1 VILSPR
7 REVQVAEPLKRRFQV
22 ELIDRQLTAVRAVA
36 SLADVCD
43 IVTGYVFPESFQGRS
58 AGEIPFY
65 KVGDISEA
73 WKNGKTHLSA
83 ASNYIAME
91 EARALKAALLPACT
105 TVFAKTGPSIALN
118 RRALLSVPALVDNN
132 VMALVPKRAVI
143 DPMYLFYFA
152 CTLQLDEISH
162 AAPVAFIKKP
172 IIGRIELPVPSLQEQ
187 AEIVEEI
194 GQRLARIDG
203 AVSAFK
209 NFEAKMAEQRI
220 EILKAACA
228 GRLVATEAAVARHA
242 GRSYQSA
249 QELLS
254 KLKAKAP
261 KPARRCRERV
271 FEKEIKPAFVE
282 PKKTALPEG
291 WAWAKLRDLSPN
303 SEEVIQSGPPL
314 RGQDFDKNGV
324 PVLSVGSVMWGEV
337 DETKLQRLPER
348 TARQYTRYRIEPGD
362 LLFTRS
368 GSVGRCAVA
377 RDRHAGWLLTDHI
390 LRGRVNHKA
399 CVPEFIRIAFERAS
413 LMSRRN
419 PSGAPGLKRAALS
432 KNFLAN
438 LDFPLPPYTE
448 QIRIVAEVQKRMDQL
463 DSMRTSL
470 LSGME
475 SSVALRQDLLQR
487 AFGRNRETQRT
498 DYESIYRALENI
510 EAEQNAPGRHGEI
523 KEVRREFVE
532 V

>member
-1 VILSPR
+1 
-7 REVQVAEPLKRRFQV
+7 VQVAEQLKRRFQV

-91 EARALKAALLPACT
+91 EARALKATLLPACT

-291 WAWAKLRDLSPN
+291 WAWAKLRDLSHT

-314 RGQDFDKNGV
+314 RGQDFEKNGV

-337 DETKLQRLPER
+337 DETNLQRLPEQK
-348 TARQYTRYRIEPGD
+348 ARQFTRYRIEPGD

-399 CVPEFIRIAFERAS
+399 CVPEFLRIAFERAS
-413 LMSRRN
+413 LMSRRS
-419 PSGAPGLKRAALS
+419 PSGAVGPKRTPLS

-463 DSMRTSL
+463 DSMRASI
-470 LSGME
+470 LSRME

-487 AFGRNRETQRT
+487 AFGRNPETQRT
-498 DYESIYRALENI
+498 DYQSIYRALGTI
-510 EAEQNAPGRHGEI
+510 EAEQNARERYSEI
-523 KEVRREFVE
+523 KDIGREYIEV
-532 V
+532 

>member
-1 VILSPR
+1 
-7 REVQVAEPLKRRFQV
+7 V
-22 ELIDRQLTAVRAVA
+22 ELIDRQSPVVRAVA

-43 IVTGYVFPESFQGRS
+43 IETGYVFPESLQGRS

-73 WKNGKTHLSA
+73 WKDGKTHLSK
-83 ASNYIAME
+83 ASNYITTE
-91 EARALKAALLPACT
+91 EAGALGVTLLPACT

-118 RRALLSVPALVDNN
+118 RRALLSAPALVDNN

-143 DPMYLFYFA
+143 DPMYLFYFT

-162 AAPVAFIKKP
+162 ATPVAFIKKS

-187 AEIVEEI
+187 AEIVAEI
-194 GQRLARIDG
+194 GKRLARIDG

-209 NFEAKMAEQRI
+209 IFEAKMAEQRV

-228 GRLVATEAAVARHA
+228 GRLVETEAAVARHE

-249 QELLS
+249 EELLS
-254 KLKAKAP
+254 KLRAKTA
-261 KPARRCRERV
+261 KPARRRRERV
-271 FEKEIKPAFVE
+271 FEKEIRPAFVE
-282 PKKTALPEG
+282 PKKMMLPEG
-291 WAWAKLRDLSPN
+291 WAWAKLRDLSHS
-303 SEEVIQSGPPL
+303 SEEVIKSGPPL
-314 RGQDFDKNGV
+314 RGQDFEKNGV

-337 DETKLQRLPER
+337 DETKLQRLSELK
-348 TARQYTRYRIEPGD
+348 ARQYTRYRIEPGD

-413 LMSRRN
+413 LMSRRS
-419 PSGAPGLKRAALS
+419 PGAPGPKRAPLS

-463 DSMRTSL
+463 DSMRASL
-470 LSGME
+470 LSRME

-487 AFGRNRETQRT
+487 AFGRNPETQRT
-498 DYESIYRALENI
+498 DYQSIYRALENI
-510 EAEQNAPGRHGEI
+510 DAEHNAHEGYGETKDI
-523 KEVRREFVE
+523 GREFVE
-532 V
+532 A

>member
-1 VILSPR
+1 M
-7 REVQVAEPLKRRFQV
+7 
-22 ELIDRQLTAVRAVA
+22 ELIDRQLPAARAVA

-43 IVTGYVFPESFQGRS
+43 IVTGYVFPESLQGRS

-83 ASNYIAME
+83 ASNYIAMD
-91 EARALKAALLPACT
+91 EARALKATLLPACT
-105 TVFAKTGPSIALN
+105 TVFAKTGPSIALH

-143 DPMYLFYFA
+143 DAMYLFYFA

-162 AAPVAFIKKP
+162 AAPVAFIKKS

-187 AEIVEEI
+187 AEIVAEI
-194 GQRLARIDG
+194 GKRLARIDS

-209 NFEAKMAEQRI
+209 NFEARMAEQRV
-220 EILKAACA
+220 EILKAACE
-228 GRLVATEAAVARHA
+228 GRLVETEAAVARHE
-242 GRSYQSA
+242 GRSYQTA

-254 KLKAKAP
+254 KLRVKAA
-261 KPARRCRERV
+261 KPARRRRERV
-271 FEKEIKPAFVE
+271 LEREIRPAFIE

-291 WAWAKLRDLSPN
+291 WAWVKLRDLSHS

-314 RGQDFDKNGV
+314 RGQDFEKNGV

-337 DETKLQRLPER
+337 DETKLQRLPELK
-348 TARQYTRYRIEPGD
+348 ARQYTRYRIEPGD

-368 GSVGRCAVA
+368 GAVGRCAVA

-399 CVPEFIRIAFERAS
+399 CVPEFLRIAFERAS
-413 LMSRRN
+413 LMSRRS
-419 PSGAPGLKRAALS
+419 PSGGPGSKRAPLS
-432 KNFLAN
+432 NNFLAN
-438 LDFPLPPYTE
+438 LDFSLPPYTE

-463 DSMRTSL
+463 DSMRASL
-470 LSGME
+470 LSRVE
-475 SSVALRQDLLQR
+475 SAVALRRDLLQR
-487 AFGRNRETQRT
+487 AFGRNPETQRT
-498 DYESIYRALENI
+498 DHQSIYRELKNVA
-510 EAEQNAPGRHGEI
+510 AGQNARKGYGEMKDI
-523 KEVRREFVE
+523 EREFVE
-532 V
+532 A

>member
-1 VILSPR
+1 
-7 REVQVAEPLKRRFQV
+7 VQVAEQPKRRFQV
-22 ELIDRQLTAVRAVA
+22 ELIDRQLPAVRAVTP
-36 SLADVCD
+36 LADVCD
-43 IVTGYVFPESFQGRS
+43 IVTGYVFPESLQGRS

-73 WKNGKTHLSA
+73 WKSGKTHLSA
-83 ASNYIAME
+83 ANNYITMA
-91 EARALKAALLPACT
+91 EAGAVKATLLPACT

-143 DPMYLFYFA
+143 DPMYLFYFV
-152 CTLQLDEISH
+152 CTLQLDELSH
-162 AAPVAFIKKP
+162 TAPVAFIKKS
-172 IIGRIELPVPSLQEQ
+172 IIGRIELPIPSLQEQ
-187 AEIVEEI
+187 AEIVAEI
-194 GQRLARIDG
+194 AKRLAPIDG

-209 NFEAKMAEQRI
+209 NFEAKMVARRV
-220 EILKAACA
+220 EILKTACE
-228 GRLVATEAAVARHA
+228 GRLVETEAAVARHK
-242 GRSYQSA
+242 GRSYRSA

-254 KLKAKAP
+254 ELRAKAA
-261 KPARRCRERV
+261 KPARRRRERV
-271 FEKEIKPAFVE
+271 LEKEIKPAFVE
-282 PKKTALPEG
+282 PKKSALPEG

-314 RGQDFDKNGV
+314 RGQDFEKNGV

-337 DETKLQRLPER
+337 DETNLRRLPEQK
-348 TARQYTRYRIEPGD
+348 ARQYTRYRIEPGD

-377 RDRHAGWLLTDHI
+377 RDRHAGWLMTDHI
-390 LRGRVNHKA
+390 LRGRVNRKA
-399 CVPEFIRIAFERAS
+399 CVPEFLRIAFERAS
-413 LMSRRN
+413 VMSRRSQ
-419 PSGAPGLKRAALS
+419 SGAAGSKRTPLS

-448 QIRIVAEVQKRMDQL
+448 QIRIVAEVQKRMDRL
-463 DSMRTSL
+463 DSMRASL

-475 SSVALRQDLLQR
+475 SSLTLRQDLLQR
-487 AFGRNRETQRT
+487 AFGRKPETQRT
-498 DYESIYRALENI
+498 DYQSINCALEDM
-510 EAEQNAPGRHGEI
+510 EAEQNARERYSKI
-523 KEVRREFVE
+523 KDIGREFVE

>member
-22 ELIDRQLTAVRAVA
+22 ESIDSQLPAVRPVA
-36 SLADVCD
+36 SLSDVCD
-43 IVTGYVFPESFQGRS
+43 IVTGYVFPQSLQGRT
-58 AGEIPFY
+58 AGEISFY

-73 WKNGKTHLSA
+73 WKHGKTHLSK
-83 ASNYIAME
+83 ASNYITID
-91 EARALKAALLPACT
+91 EARSLKATLLPACT

-152 CTLQLDEISH
+152 CTLQLAEISH
-162 AAPVAFIKKP
+162 AAPVAFIKKS
-172 IIGRIELPVPSLQEQ
+172 IIGRIEIPVPSLQEQ
-187 AEIVEEI
+187 AEIVAEI
-194 GQRLARIDG
+194 GKRLARIDG

-209 NFEAKMAEQRI
+209 NFEAKMAGQRL
-220 EILKAACA
+220 EILKSACE
-228 GRLVATEAAVARHA
+228 GRLVETEAAVARLE
-242 GRSYQSA
+242 GRNYQSA

-254 KLKAKAP
+254 KIGSKAAKLI
-261 KPARRCRERV
+261 RRRRERV

-337 DETKLQRLPER
+337 DETKLQRLPELK
-348 TARQYTRYRIEPGD
+348 ARQYTRYRIEPGD

-368 GSVGRCAVA
+368 GAVGRCAVA

-399 CVPEFIRIAFERAS
+399 CIPEFLRIAFERAS
-413 LMSRRN
+413 LMSRRS
-419 PSGAPGLKRAALS
+419 PGAPGRQRAPLS

-463 DSMRTSL
+463 DSMRASL
-470 LSGME
+470 LSRME
-475 SSVALRQDLLQR
+475 SAVALRKDLLQR
-487 AFGRNRETQRT
+487 AFGRNPETQRT
-498 DYESIYRALENI
+498 DYQSIYRALENI
-510 EAEQNAPGRHGEI
+510 DAGQNAREGYGEI
-523 KEVRREFVE
+523 KDIEREFVE
-532 V
+532 A